1 MASIFVYGT
10 LMCKDIFQSV
20 SRTLPR
26 AQKATLKGYRRFAI
40 KNEYY
45 PGVIE
50 QKGFDV
56 EGLVYDEVP
65 EQSWVLLDSF
75 EGDMYERKEVKV
87 HLENGENV
95 DAFVYV
101 IKPEYTH
108 LMGANDWSFERFVR
122 SGKTQFEEGY
132 RGFHC
137 LDQKGKVDHPE

>member
-10 LMCKDIFQSV
+10 LMCADIFQLV
-20 SRTLPR
+20 SRYKPA

-40 KNEYY
+40 KYEYY

-50 QKGFDV
+50 KKGFEV
-56 EGLVYDEVP
+56 EGLVYDNVP
-65 EQSWVLLDSF
+65 EKSWGLLDSF
-75 EGDMYERKEVKV
+75 EGEMYTRKKVKV
-87 HLENGENV
+87 HLENDKKV

-101 IKPEYTH
+101 IKAGYTH
-108 LMGANDWSFERFVR
+108 LVGVNDWSFERFVR

-137 LDQKGKVDHPE
+137 LDQKENEDHPE